1 VLCTYRCHLAN
12 TNNSCVI
19 LNLIRSRVI
28 GACGTNESHHALRI
42 CTQLRSAAA
51 ASSPQRGV
59 IPEVFSTTVA
69 ACRRAGD
76 YTAALAVADI
86 AAAQYSNG
94 TAVNWECYSEII
106 QCYGAIGDAPHAA
119 ATLEK
124 AVAAGI
130 TKWELVEAAL
140 YACLQCSDQALAMH
154 VFSEWKSLNN
164 GDMTVYTDLIE
175 ACVSAGEYDDMLAAV
190 SCAEGTEPITQKML
204 YTGTYV
210 DSELS

>member
-1 VLCTYRCHLAN
+1 MRMLCYTF
-12 TNNSCVI
+12 
-19 LNLIRSRVI
+19 IRSRVI
-28 GACGTNESHHALRI
+28 GACGTNESQHALRI
-42 CTQLRSAAA
+42 YTQLRSAAA
-51 ASSPQRGV
+51 ASNQQRGV
-59 IPEVFSTTVA
+59 IPDVFSATVA
-69 ACRRAGD
+69 ACRRAGE
-76 YTAALAVADI
+76 YTAALAVADT

-94 TAVNWECYSEII
+94 TAVNWECYREII
-106 QCYGAIGDAPHAA
+106 QCYSAIGDAPRAV

-130 TKWELVEAAL
+130 TKWELVEATL

-175 ACVSAGEYDDMLAAV
+175 ACVSAGEYDDTLAVV

-204 YTGTYV
+204 YTGTCV
-210 DSELS
+210 DSVHTMS